1 MTVLLNLSFRAKILS
16 AVIVVQC
23 LSCIPLFVTPWTAAR
38 QALLSSSVSRSL
50 LTFMSIELVMLSNQ
64 VNLHCPLLLLPLIF
78 LSVGTF
84 LMSQLFTSGGQNIRA
99 SASVTVLQWKFRLIS
114 FRIDWFGL
122 LSVQG
127 ALRSLLQHYSSKAT
141 ILQCSAFFMIQLSH
155 LVHDYWK
162 NHSFDYMNLCWQSDL
177 FASFN
182 ISSISSPRV
191 SH

>member
-162 NHSFDYMNLCWQSDL
+162 NHSFDYMNLCWQSDFL
-177 FASFN
+177 RPLTFQA
-182 ISSISSPRV
+182 
-191 SH
+191 